1 MKLTKILIMTTIAA
15 SAASCSIFS
24 PKGKTVDGSSA
35 SAVQSGTAATTG
47 NKAGANLP
55 DLIAGEWV
63 IISADGKP
71 IGSVDDMPYVTF
83 DKSSGRFYASDG
95 CNVINGSYAVT
106 SDGKLTLDNVLSTL
120 KMCDGIEYEAAISS
134 ALSGAQPLSVKYSQL
149 GHESFLSFTDAKGS
163 EMIKAR
169 KHNMDFLNG
178 NWQITSV
185 NGKATEGDEATI
197 FIDINELK
205 VHGNTGCNFFNGQ
218 LFINPDKSNAIDFS
232 DLASTRM
239 MCPNMEQESA
249 ILLALEET
257 VSAIQGNEGQVMLLN
272 NKGKELMTLKSI
284 PTDKQ

>member
-35 SAVQSGTAATTG
+35 SAVQSGTAATTS